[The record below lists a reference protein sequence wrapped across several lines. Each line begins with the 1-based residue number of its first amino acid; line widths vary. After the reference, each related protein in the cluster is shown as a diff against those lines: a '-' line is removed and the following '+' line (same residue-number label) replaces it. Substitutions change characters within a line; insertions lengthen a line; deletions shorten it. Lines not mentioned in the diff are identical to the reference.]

1 MIDKTSRYAKVPIR
15 TTVDAEGEEVRLLE
29 LRPIPVTTSVFS
41 HTPTGEERLDHIA
54 HRYYRDPTKFWK
66 VADASD
72 VLDPFDLVV
81 PGRPL
86 PVPPDR

>member
-1 MIDKTSRYAKVPIR
+1 MIEKTSRYANVPVQI
-15 TTVDAEGEEVRLLE
+15 VKDPDGAEIRLLE
-29 LRPIPVTTSVFS
+29 LRPVPPTTSVFA

-54 HRYYRDPTKFWK
+54 HRYYRDSTKYWRI
-66 VADASD
+66 ADASD

-86 PVPPDR
+86 PVPPNR

>member
-1 MIDKTSRYAKVPIR
+1 MIEKTSRYAKVPTR
-15 TTVDAEGEEVRLLE
+15 TVETASGEEVRLLE
-29 LRPIPVTTSVFS
+29 VRAVPQTTSVFS
-41 HTPTGEERLDHIA
+41 HTPSGEERLDHVA
-54 HRYYRDPTKFWK
+54 HRYYRDSTKFWRI
-66 VADASD
+66 ADASD